1 LSEYNFQK
9 LILKC
14 IFEWEIPLAKESLD
28 DYAKRIAKKIKR
40 ENPVL
45 IGVSF
50 GGIWFR
56 NGKTYQ
62 YQKSNHHLECK
73 SNLEFRRMKIARP
86 LRLTN

>member
-1 LSEYNFQK
+1 
-9 LILKC
+9 
-14 IFEWEIPLAKESLD
+14 LD

-45 IGVSF
+45 LEFLLAVF
-50 GGIWFR
+50 WW

-73 SNLEFRRMKIARP
+73 K
-86 LRLTN
+86 